1 MTDAATDQGADA
13 RRFGD
18 ELILAS
24 ASKTRA
30 AMLQNAG
37 LRVVCDPA
45 HVDED
50 AVKESL
56 KAEGATAA
64 IVAESLAELK
74 ALKVSRRHPGR
85 LVVGADQ
92 TLDLGGVWFDK
103 PVDRDHAKAHLQ
115 AFSGKTHRLNSA
127 VSVVRDGQV
136 LWHVTDWAELTVRPL
151 DPAFIDR
158 YLAAVGDAALGSV
171 GAYQLEGLGAQ
182 LFTAVRGDYFT
193 VLGLPLLQLLGFLR
207 QTGALR

>member
-1 MTDAATDQGADA
+1 MSDAASDQAVGE
-13 RRFGD
+13 

-30 AMLQNAG
+30 ALLRNAG
-37 LRVVCDPA
+37 LNVVCDPA
-45 HVDED
+45 HVDEE

-64 IVAESLAELK
+64 IVAETLAELK
-74 ALKVSRRHPGR
+74 ATKVSRRHPGR
-85 LVVGADQ
+85 LVIGADQ
-92 TLDLGGVWFDK
+92 TLDLAGVWFDK
-103 PVDRDHAKAHLQ
+103 PVDLDHAKAHLQ

-136 LWHVTDWAELTVRPL
+136 LWHGADWAELTVRPL
-151 DPAFIDR
+151 EPAFIER
-158 YLAAVGDAALGSV
+158 YLDAVGEAAFGSV

-182 LFTAVRGDYFT
+182 LFSSVRGDYFT
-193 VLGLPLLQLLGFLR
+193 VLGLPLLPLLGFLR
-207 QTGALR
+207 QTGALA

>member
-1 MTDAATDQGADA
+1 MSEAAVDDEG
-13 RRFGD
+13 FGD

-37 LRVVCDPA
+37 LKVVCDPA

-64 IVAESLAELK
+64 IVAETLAELK
-74 ALKVSRRHPGR
+74 AVKVSRRHPGR
-85 LVVGADQ
+85 IVIGADQ

-103 PVDRDHAKAHLQ
+103 PVDLDHAKAHLQ

-136 LWHVTDWAELTVRPL
+136 LWHATDWAELTVRPL
-151 DPAFIDR
+151 DPAFIER
-158 YLAAVGDAALGSV
+158 YLDAVGDAALSSV

>member
-1 MTDAATDQGADA
+1 MSDAHAALG
-13 RRFGD
+13 
-18 ELILAS
+18 EKLILAS

-30 AMLQNAG
+30 ALLENAG
-37 LRVVCDPA
+37 LQVICDPA

-64 IVAESLAELK
+64 MAAETLAELK
-74 ALKVSRRHPGR
+74 ATKVSRRRPGR
-85 LVVGADQ
+85 IVIGADQ

-103 PVDRDHAKAHLQ
+103 PVDLDHAKAHLQ

-136 LWHVTDWAELTVRPL
+136 LWHTTDWAELTVRPL
-151 DPAFIDR
+151 EAAFIDR
-158 YLAAVGDAALGSV
+158 YLAAIGEAAFASV
-171 GAYQLEGLGAQ
+171 GAYQLEGRGAQ
-182 LFTAVRGDYFT
+182 LFTSVRGDYFT
-193 VLGLPLLQLLGFLR
+193 VLGLPLLPLLGFLR
-207 QTGALR
+207 QTGALA